1 MHFYSFRIL
10 TRQPLRLA
18 LTIGGISL
26 CIILM
31 LFLLSVYKGVA
42 DGSVE
47 YIRCNRADLWV
58 LQQNAWNILRTTSF
72 LSTAHGYVIRRISEV
87 ETASPVLLLLSTIK
101 KGDRAASVYLAGFD
115 PQTGMGGPPR
125 LVKGRSILENDE
137 IVLDEAFA
145 RKYHLRLGDCVRI
158 QDSPMKVVGISTGTN
173 AFVIQY
179 AFVTLQCAQ
188 SLTGIPNMVTC
199 YLVKVRE
206 KKNISR
212 VIEEV
217 RGELPGV
224 EVYDHKTFLQN
235 NIREMESGFL
245 PFIYTIAAIG
255 VIVLTAI
262 LSLLLSVNILERRKD
277 FAVLKALGSSRS
289 FLSRLIIGQSL
300 LISFAG
306 DIIAVAFFF
315 PMVSLIE
322 FFSPEISTKSSVEQ
336 MVSVGLAVGI
346 LSLISSFIS
355 MQRLRRIYPME
366 AFS

>member
-1 MHFYSFRIL
+1 MNRYSIRIL
-10 TRQPLRLA
+10 TSQPLRLS

-47 YIRCNRADLWV
+47 YIRQNKADLWI
-58 LQQNAWNILRTTSF
+58 LQRNAWNILRCSSI
-72 LSTAHGYVIRRISEV
+72 LSTAHGYVIRRISKV
-87 ETASPVLLLLSTIK
+87 ESASPVLLLLSTIRQ
-101 KGDRAASVYLAGFD
+101 GDRVASVYLAGFD
-115 PQTGMGGPPR
+115 PQSGMGGPPC
-125 LVKGRSILENDE
+125 LVKGRSVLKNDE
-137 IVLDEAFA
+137 IVLDDAFA
-145 RKYHLRLGDCVRI
+145 RKYHFRLGDRIRI
-158 QDSPMKVVGISTGTN
+158 QDSTMKVVGISTGTN

-188 SLTGIPNMVTC
+188 SLTGMPNMVTC
-199 YLVKVRE
+199 YLIRVKESRNV
-206 KKNISR
+206 SR
-212 VIEEV
+212 VVEEI
-217 RGELPGV
+217 REELPGV
-224 EVYDHKTFLQN
+224 EVYDHWTFLQN

-245 PFIYTIAAIG
+245 PFVYTIAAIG

-277 FAVLKALGSSRS
+277 FAVLKTLGSSRS

-306 DIIAVAFFF
+306 SMVAVVLFF
-315 PMVSLIE
+315 PMVSVIE
-322 FFSPEISTKSSVEQ
+322 FLSPEISTKSSLEQ
-336 MVSVGLAVGI
+336 IASVVLTVGT

-355 MQRLRRIYPME
+355 MQRLRRIYPLE

>member
-1 MHFYSFRIL
+1 MRLYSFRIL
-10 TRQPLRLA
+10 TSQPLRLA
-18 LTIGGISL
+18 LTVGGISL

-47 YIRCNRADLWV
+47 YIRFNKADLWV
-58 LQQNAWNILRTTSF
+58 LQRNAWNILRATSF
-72 LSTAHGYVIRRISEV
+72 LTAAHGYVIRRISEV
-87 ETASPVLLLLSTIK
+87 ESASPVLLLLSTIK
-101 KGDRAASVYLAGFD
+101 KGDRMASVYLAGFD
-115 PQTGMGGPPR
+115 PRTGMGGPPR
-125 LVKGRSILENDE
+125 LVKGRSVLKNDE

-145 RKYHLRLGDCVRI
+145 RKYHFRLGDRVRI
-158 QDSPMKVVGISTGTN
+158 QDTTMKVVGITTGTN

-199 YLVKVRE
+199 YLIRVRE
-206 KKNISR
+206 RKSISK
-212 VIEEV
+212 VIEEI
-217 RGELPGV
+217 REELPGV
-224 EVYDHKTFLQN
+224 EVYDHGTFLRN

-277 FAVLKALGSSRS
+277 FAVLKTLGSSSS
-289 FLSRLIIGQSL
+289 FLSRLIIVQSL
-300 LISFAG
+300 LLSFAG
-306 DIIAVAFFF
+306 SVVAVVLFF
-315 PMVSLIE
+315 PMVSVIQ

-336 MVSVGLAVGI
+336 IASVVLTVGT

-355 MQRLRRIYPME
+355 MQRLRRIYPLE